1 MTSLEQVVI
10 VLVTRLM
17 TATDLLQVVQTRLMK
32 DFCNKLVRADNIRLG
47 ETTCCESVVASSTLL
62 QLDDNNLFQTCQQLK
77 TSSANTSC

>member
-17 TATDLLQVVQTRLMK
+17 TATDLLQVVQTRLMQ

-62 QLDDNNLFQTCQQLK
+62 QLDDNNLFPRLV
-77 TSSANTSC
+77 NN